1 VTGPAPELLA
11 TLREAIA
18 ALAAADPAHRRFG
31 AAQHRYQ
38 LAPPLAPAQL
48 AALERGLGA
57 ALPDDLRDFA
67 VHVAA
72 GGAGPY
78 YGIVPI
84 DRAAAYVVTP
94 PSASPGTST
103 GAPAGASPSAS
114 PGAPARAAAPQAPWT
129 RGLPVAH
136 LGCGYAAIVALDG
149 AARGEVWIDARTLGV
164 SAPIAP
170 SFTAF
175 MLDWIDRVAH
185 GRWSLPHVP
194 PGVCPLAAALSGYLA
209 HCEAER
215 DLPAGSLTGDALRAA
230 LARLGQHA
238 IEIAAD
244 ALISASSSASSSASW
259 FADGDRVD
267 PCVACAQLVDHL
279 AADGL
284 RRDVVAPG
292 LPPLPLR

>member
-1 VTGPAPELLA
+1 
-11 TLREAIA
+11 
-18 ALAAADPAHRRFG
+18 
-31 AAQHRYQ
+31 
-38 LAPPLAPAQL
+38 L
-48 AALERGLGA
+48 AALEAALGA
-57 ALPDDLRDFA
+57 TLPDDLRDFA
-67 VHVAA
+67 THVAS

-84 DRAAAYVVTP
+84 DRGAAYVVTSP
-94 PSASPGTST
+94 SASLSALPSASPDTSS
-103 GAPAGASPSAS
+103 GASS
-114 PGAPARAAAPQAPWT
+114 GTPAHAAAPQAPWT
-129 RGLPVAH
+129 RGLPISH
-136 LGCGYAAIVALDG
+136 LGCGYTAIVALDG

-185 GRWSLPHVP
+185 GRWPLPHVP

-215 DLPAGSLTGDALRAA
+215 GLPAGSLTGDALRAS
-230 LARLGQHA
+230 LSRLGQHA

-244 ALISASSSASSSASW
+244 ASISASAAW

>member
-1 VTGPAPELLA
+1 MIATPDPQTELLA

-48 AALERGLGA
+48 AALEAALGA
-57 ALPDDLRDFA
+57 TLPDDLRDFA
-67 VHVAA
+67 THVAA

-84 DRAAAYVVTP
+84 DRGAAYVVTP
-94 PSASPGTST
+94 VSASLSASPNASID
-103 GAPAGASPSAS
+103 APS
-114 PGAPARAAAPQAPWT
+114 GAPARAAAPAAPHAPWT
-129 RGLPVAH
+129 RGLPVSH

-175 MLDWIDRVAH
+175 MLDWI
-185 GRWSLPHVP
+185 
-194 PGVCPLAAALSGYLA
+194 
-209 HCEAER
+209 
-215 DLPAGSLTGDALRAA
+215 
-230 LARLGQHA
+230 
-238 IEIAAD
+238 
-244 ALISASSSASSSASW
+244 
-259 FADGDRVD
+259 
-267 PCVACAQLVDHL
+267 
-279 AADGL
+279 
-284 RRDVVAPG
+284 
-292 LPPLPLR
+292 